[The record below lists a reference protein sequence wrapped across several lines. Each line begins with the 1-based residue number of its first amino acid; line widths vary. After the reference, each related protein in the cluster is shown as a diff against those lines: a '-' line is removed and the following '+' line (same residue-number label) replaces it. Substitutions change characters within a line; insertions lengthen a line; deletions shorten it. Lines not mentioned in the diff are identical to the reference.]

1 MGNSGR
7 NKEPTL
13 AICTRCRINPNTKPL
28 SPLPGFKGEYEHSV
42 DAKGRVAFPAKL
54 RKILRPEAQEN
65 FTLLRGLEPCL
76 YLYPSDEWEKVERK
90 LAKINSFTRE
100 GRTVKRNFLRFAE
113 DFSLDKQNRIP
124 LPSHLMEWAGIDN
137 TAIFIGSGERIE
149 VWSPE
154 KLEEVDANLSF
165 ESYQELF
172 EQVMGD
178 QTNEAESGD

>member
-1 MGNSGR
+1 MPS
-7 NKEPTL
+7 
-13 AICTRCRINPNTKPL
+13 
-28 SPLPGFKGEYEHSV
+28 FKGEYEHSV
-42 DAKGRVAFPAKL
+42 DNKGRVAFPAKL
-54 RKILRPEAQEN
+54 RKILTPEAQER

-76 YLYPSDEWEKVERK
+76 YLYPQDEWAIVEDK
-90 LAKINSFTRE
+90 LSQINSFTRQ

-113 DFSLDKQNRIP
+113 DLVLDKQNRLS
-124 LPSHLMEWAGIDN
+124 LPSHLMEFSGISD

-154 KLEEVDANLSF
+154 KLNEVDSELSF

-178 QTNEAESGD
+178 QDGSGGIE